1 MNIGMNNFWNEIA
14 MGIINLLAV
23 QDYWSSGLSQVS
35 WFSAIMLVGQ
45 ICQCLHFADNKKTPD
60 RNSKEFKLYKLG
72 NVTEPVNECS
82 RKCYTP
88 NQRLSIDE
96 QMIGTKFHISYLQ
109 YMPKKLSNIY
119 WEM

>member
-1 MNIGMNNFWNEIA
+1 MKIA

-60 RNSKEFKLYKLG
+60 RNSKEFKLYIITTAHQEHLCLW
-72 NVTEPVNECS
+72 NHTHES
-82 RKCYTP
+82 KC
-88 NQRLSIDE
+88 LS
-96 QMIGTKFHISYLQ
+96 
-109 YMPKKLSNIY
+109 
-119 WEM
+119 